1 MSDSQSAILLN
12 RFQFAH
18 ILNKATGTHRLAEGP
33 GRFTLD
39 SNEELVGEVKHKV
52 QLADR
57 QWVRV
62 HNPFDAETQD
72 IRQGESEI
80 RVGPL
85 TFPLRPFELLDGEVQ
100 NEFVL
105 TVDDALLLRAEKE
118 APNPLKPEETI
129 QAGTK
134 VLLKGPARYIPHKD
148 ITVKERRQ
156 SLSLSEDEGVYVQN
170 DDTGKVR
177 LVEGPVDFFVAHNE
191 SLWDKKLTD
200 EEEQALG
207 YADQKLDVNSR
218 VLAATPRERGKTSDA
233 IVIEL
238 EDNEAICVYEGDKRR
253 VEFGPKKVFLGP
265 HERPKVLFISG
276 GVPVRPNVLRI
287 AKLGLGPDFI
297 RDKLVVRTKDNA
309 LLTLEVSYRWQFR
322 LNEEQPE
329 KLFALKD
336 FVGYAAQT
344 LSSEIREAAAGH
356 DFEAFHSG
364 AAGIV
369 KRTVFGEGTER
380 VFEQNGLAILGI
392 DVEGVTPQD
401 KEIAA
406 KLTDTIKT
414 TVDIVTRRQQEEA
427 QLESERRLIEGKAR
441 NEAERGKLVE
451 LEIANKRKLTVETA
465 AIDAEAAR
473 IRAQGEADAV
483 TIRATADA
491 QAEGKKRKAIA
502 DVEQEALKARAEVF
516 AGEGGIRLIELARA
530 EALKATDKLIVPADT
545 KLFLGLDK
553 VAAV

>member
-1 MSDSQSAILLN
+1 MPDVSTILLN

-18 ILNKATGTHRLAEGP
+18 ILNKAGGTHRLADGP
-33 GRFTLD
+33 GRFTLE
-39 SNEELVGEVKHKV
+39 SNEELVGEVRAKV

-62 HNPFDAETQD
+62 LNPFDELAGD

-85 TFPLRPFELLDGEVQ
+85 AFALHPFESLDGKVQ
-100 NEFVL
+100 DEFVL

-118 APNPLKPEETI
+118 APNPLVPEETI
-129 QAGTK
+129 KAGTE
-134 VLLKGPARYIPHKD
+134 VLLKGSTRYIPHKD
-148 ITVKERRQ
+148 VTVKERRQ

-177 LVEGPVDFFVAHNE
+177 LVAGPADFFVAHNE
-191 SLWDKKLTD
+191 TLWDKALTD
-200 EEEQALG
+200 EESQSLG
-207 YADQKLDVNSR
+207 YAEQRLDGTAR
-218 VLAATPRERGKTSDA
+218 VLAATPRKREKNHEA

-238 EDNEAICVYEGDKRR
+238 EDNEAVCVYEGDGRR

-276 GVPVRPNVLRI
+276 GVPVKPNVLRI

-297 RDKLVVRTKDNA
+297 RDRLVVRTRDNA

-322 LNEEQPE
+322 LDEERPE
-329 KLFALKD
+329 RLFALKD

-344 LSSEIREAAAGH
+344 LSSEIREAAARH
-356 DFEAFHSG
+356 DFETFHSG
-364 AAGIV
+364 AAAIV
-369 KRTVFGEGTER
+369 KRTIFGDHGTER
-380 VFEQNGLAILGI
+380 AFEQNGLVILGI

-427 QLESERRLIEGKAR
+427 TLESERRLIDGKAT
-441 NEAERGKLVE
+441 NEQQRGRLVD
-451 LEIANKRKLTVETA
+451 LEIENHRKKTVEIARIAAEALKLT
-465 AIDAEAAR
+465 
-473 IRAQGEADAV
+473 AQGEADAV
-483 TIRATADA
+483 IIRAAADA
-491 QAEGKKRKAIA
+491 EAEGRKLKAKA
-502 DVEQEALKARAEVF
+502 DVEHEALKNRAEVF
-516 AGEGGIRLIELARA
+516 AGPGGAALIDLARA
-530 EALKATDKLIVPADT
+530 ESLKATDKLIVPADA

>member
-1 MSDSQSAILLN
+1 MPADQSTILLD
-12 RFQFAH
+12 RYQYAH
-18 ILNKATGTHRLAEGP
+18 VLNKATGTHRLAEGP

-39 SNEELVGEVKHKV
+39 SNEDLVGEVKQKV

-62 HNPFDAETQD
+62 LNPFDEAAGD

-85 TFPLRPFELLDGEVQ
+85 TFPLRPFEKLDGDVQ
-100 NEFVL
+100 NEYVL

-118 APNPLKPEETI
+118 APSPLNPEETV
-129 QAGTK
+129 APGTK
-134 VLLKGPARYIPHKD
+134 LLLRGPTRYIPHKD

-156 SLSLSEDEGVYVQN
+156 SLSLSEDEGAYVQN

-177 LVEGPVDFFVAHNE
+177 LVTGPVDLFVQHNE
-191 SLWDKKLTD
+191 SLWEKRLTN
-200 EEEQALG
+200 EENQALG
-207 YADQKLDVNSR
+207 YAEQEVDDDSR
-218 VLAATPRERGKTSDA
+218 VLAATPRDRDRDSDA

-238 EDNEAICVYEGDKRR
+238 EDNEAICVYEGDRRR

-276 GVPVRPNVLRI
+276 GVPVKPNVLRI

-297 RDKLVVRTKDNA
+297 RDKLVVRTRDNA

-322 LNEEQPE
+322 TDAERPE

-336 FVGYAAQT
+336 FVGYAANT
-344 LSSEIREAAAGH
+344 LSSEIREAAARH

-364 AAGIV
+364 AAAIV
-369 KRTVFGEGTER
+369 KKAVFGDATER
-380 VFEQNGLAILGI
+380 AFEQNGLAILGI

-401 KEIAA
+401 REIAA

-441 NEAERGKLVE
+441 NEAERGRLVE
-451 LEIANKRKLTVETA
+451 LEIANVRRKTVETA
-465 AIDAEAAR
+465 AIEAEALR
-473 IRAQGEADAV
+473 LRAQGEADAV
-483 TIRATADA
+483 GIRASAEAEAERKRRTAV
-491 QAEGKKRKAIA
+491 A
-502 DVEQEALKARAEVF
+502 DVEQEALRARAEVF
-516 AGEGGIRLIELARA
+516 AGEGGLRLIELARA
-530 EALKATDKLIVPADT
+530 EALKATDKLIIPTDT
-545 KLFLGLDK
+545 KLVLGLDK

>member
-1 MSDSQSAILLN
+1 MPDSTTILLN

-18 ILNKATGTHRLAEGP
+18 VLNKTTGAYRLLEGP
-33 GRFTLD
+33 ERFNLE
-39 SNEELVGEVKHKV
+39 SFEELSGEVKTKV

-62 HNPFDAETQD
+62 LNPFDKDAQD

-85 TFPLRPFELLDGEVQ
+85 TFALHPFEKLDGNVQ

-118 APNPLKPEETI
+118 APNPLAPGETI
-129 QAGTK
+129 KPGTK
-134 VLLKGPARYIPHKD
+134 VLLKGPTRYIPHKD
-148 ITVKERRQ
+148 ITVKEQRQ
-156 SLSLSEDEGVYVQN
+156 SLSLSEDQGVYVQN

-191 SLWDKKLTD
+191 SLWDKTLTD

-207 YADQKLDVNSR
+207 YAEQETDDDSR
-218 VLAATPRERGKTSDA
+218 VLAASPRERDDSHDA

-238 EDNEAICVYEGDKRR
+238 EDNEAICIYESDRRR

-276 GVPVRPNVLRI
+276 GVPVKPNVLRI

-297 RDKLVVRTKDNA
+297 RDRLRVRTKDNA
-309 LLTLEVSYRWQFR
+309 TLTLEVTYRWQFR
-322 LNEEQPE
+322 VDDTHPE

-336 FVGYAAQT
+336 FVGYAAQA
-344 LSSEIREAAAGH
+344 LASEIREAAAQH

-369 KRTVFGEGTER
+369 KTTVFAKATER
-380 VFEQNGLAILGI
+380 VFEQNGLAIFGI
-392 DVEGVTPQD
+392 DVEGVTPDDPQ
-401 KEIAA
+401 IVA

-414 TVDIVTRRQQEEA
+414 TVDIVTKRQQQEA
-427 QLESERRLIEGKAR
+427 QLESERRLITGRVKNEEAR
-441 NEAERGKLVE
+441 KELIDLEVGNARRKLVSEAE
-451 LEIANKRKLTVETA
+451 A
-465 AIDAEAAR
+465 DAEATKVKAR
-473 IRAQGEADAV
+473 SDAEATTIRAEADA
-483 TIRATADA
+483 DA
-491 QAEGKKRKAIA
+491 ERKKRKAVA
-502 DVEQEALKARAEVF
+502 DVEQESLERRATTL
-516 AGEGGIRLIELARA
+516 AGEGGTKLIELERA
-530 EALKATDKLIVPADT
+530 LALKATDKLVIPTDS
-545 KLFLGLDK
+545 KLVLGLDRY
-553 VAAV
+553 AE